1 MQVKTSISPV
11 RLTVIIL
18 GMALP
23 LSHTIPTAAQTTASE
38 NTLALCETPDQTIR
52 IYRTN
57 GETLMRA
64 YNRQDGI
71 LWMNRTPVSAET
83 LPQGTRYTNQFGEQ
97 TVTTFVSANGSDC
110 TIQLGNNAPEAGT
123 LLQNGPATSEQIL
136 NSVRQLFPDQV
147 AQLEA
152 ECPTPSTLDATAF
165 QNEGQ
170 PPRANFICWGVPDN
184 TGARSGQGLGS
195 LPLTTDDPTFIQSFT
210 CPTGDQTC
218 ESQLEALQSQ
228 YPEQLEAAELACS
241 VKRGTLFFS
250 AAGDLTDLRCGFQA
264 SSLWDLN
271 GDGSVD
277 QESSASVDVSV
288 GQVPL

>member
-1 MQVKTSISPV
+1 MRLKTSVFPLS
-11 RLTVIIL
+11 LTVIAL
-18 GMALP
+18 SAALP
-23 LSHTIPTAAQTTASE
+23 LSHAIPTAAQTTAAE
-38 NTLALCETPDQTIR
+38 TTVALCETPGQTVR

-64 YNRQDGI
+64 YDRQDRI
-71 LWMNRTPVSAET
+71 TWMNRTAVSAET
-83 LPQGTRYTNQFGEQ
+83 LSDGTRYTNQLGEQ
-97 TVTTFVSANGSDC
+97 TVTTFVSVNGRDC

-123 LLQNGPATSEQIL
+123 LLQNGPATSEQTL

-152 ECPTPSTLDATAF
+152 ECPTSSTLDVTAF

-218 ESQLEALQSQ
+218 ESQLEALQNQ

-241 VKRGTLFFS
+241 VKRGTLFFA

-271 GDGSVD
+271 GDGTVD